1 MSMCLYF
8 FLPIPFSYD
17 LCSSQAGWLSEQ
29 PKQDLDDWENP
40 TGRVKTR
47 EFFMKYN
54 VSVAGSKF
62 KPSSN
67 KWLGILLVAWK
78 LHVASM
84 WTILNIPSPVGLGFR
99 KLLMNQTS
107 LEGTRVYWNQFLFH
121 VGWQLGADQL
131 QCLGPCWAHCRSP
144 CSIQVL
150 P

>member
-1 MSMCLYF
+1 
-8 FLPIPFSYD
+8 
-17 LCSSQAGWLSEQ
+17 
-29 PKQDLDDWENP
+29 
-40 TGRVKTR
+40 
-47 EFFMKYN
+47 
-54 VSVAGSKF
+54 
-62 KPSSN
+62 
-67 KWLGILLVAWK
+67 LGILLVAWK

-84 WTILNIPSPVGLGFR
+84 WTILNIPSPLGLGFR